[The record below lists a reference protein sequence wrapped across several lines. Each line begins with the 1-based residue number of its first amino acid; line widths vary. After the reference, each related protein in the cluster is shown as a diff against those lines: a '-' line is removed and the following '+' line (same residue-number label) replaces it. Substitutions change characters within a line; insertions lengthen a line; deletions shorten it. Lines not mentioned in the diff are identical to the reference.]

1 MWRDALLVAGKDL
14 RIELRS
20 RVVTH
25 QVVPVA
31 ALVLLLFAFALGP
44 SRGALTV
51 AAAGLF
57 WVAVLFVTVLAVQRS
72 TAVEAGAGA
81 RDTLRMSGLDP
92 AGVFLGKAA
101 AIVAELIV
109 LEALMALGVVLLYG
123 AHVHDYPLLVGAALA
138 GSVGLAAVGT
148 LYGGLTGSLRVRETL
163 LPFLLLPLAAPVLV
177 AGTRLWQQALG
188 QHAGDASGGTAGGSW
203 LAVLLVFAVAYTAL
217 GLLVFGP
224 VQEAS

>member
-1 MWRDALLVAGKDL
+1 MWRDAWLVAGKDL

-20 RVVTH
+20 RVVLH

-44 SRGALTV
+44 DRGTLTA

-72 TAVEAGAGA
+72 TAVETGAGA
-81 RDTLRMSGLDP
+81 RDTLRLSGLDP
-92 AGVFLGKAA
+92 AGVFLGKAV
-101 AIVAELIV
+101 AIALELLALEV
-109 LEALMALGVVLLYG
+109 LLGLGVVLLYG
-123 AHVHDYPLLVGAALA
+123 AHVHDWGLLVGAALV
-138 GSVGLAAVGT
+138 GSLGLAAVGT
-148 LYGGLTGSLRVRETL
+148 LYGGLTGGLRVRETL

-177 AGTRLWQQALG
+177 AGTRLWQEALG
-188 QHAGDASGGTAGGSW
+188 RAVSSGTGVTAGGSW
-203 LAVLLVFAVAYTAL
+203 LAVLVVFAVAYTAL

-224 VQEAS
+224 VQEAT